1 MKDGKPTG
9 IYEDFLAELLDNDT
23 VWVGRQA
30 SRSRDGALL
39 LGLLISESLERCG
52 FFSERN
58 DSCVSRDRRARP
70 RNGAIG
76 ALDAVLNLR
85 MSFARYIE
93 GT

>member
-52 FFSERN
+52 FFQSATIHVCRAIDVHDRAMAQSERLTL
-58 DSCVSRDRRARP
+58 C
-70 RNGAIG
+70 
-76 ALDAVLNLR
+76 
-85 MSFARYIE
+85 
-93 GT
+93 